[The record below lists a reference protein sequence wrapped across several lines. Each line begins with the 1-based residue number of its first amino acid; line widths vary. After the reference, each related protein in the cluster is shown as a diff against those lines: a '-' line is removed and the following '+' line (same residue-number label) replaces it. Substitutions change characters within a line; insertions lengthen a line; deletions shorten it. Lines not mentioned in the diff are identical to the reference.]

1 MMDRTGRSETL
12 LERARPGQPGPAWQ
26 LPAGFGKKLAAGA
39 IAVLLLAIVSSMFYT
54 VQEQEQA
61 AILTFGKYTATQEK
75 PGLHFKLPYP
85 IQSVVKVPANLTQ
98 RLQIGYREEN
108 GKITPVP
115 EEALMIT
122 GDENIVWADAVVE
135 WRVAD
140 IRNYLYNIDD
150 PEQFLRNA
158 ASAAIRS
165 VIGSTRLDYAIT
177 EGKTVIQSEVKAK
190 LEELQQLYQ
199 TGIQILDLKFQ
210 DIEPP
215 EGEVQQAFKE
225 VTNAREEK
233 NTKINQAQKYV
244 NDRLPKARGEAQA
257 LIEQAEAEKKARIL
271 NAQGDVAKFN
281 AIYDAYLANPD
292 VTAER
297 LLLETLE
304 RVMPGAKVIITD
316 GKGNTVQYLPLD
328 ELLRGSR
335 SRTGAGASTGGSSGA
350 GAGAADGGAAA
361 GSGTSGKAGTRSTA
375 PAPSPNAGSNGEVRS

>member
-1 MMDRTGRSETL
+1 L
-12 LERARPGQPGPAWQ
+12 LEDVNRGKTWPSLQI
-26 LPAGFGKKLAAGA
+26 PAGFGKKLAIGVAA
-39 IAVLLLAIVSSMFYT
+39 ILLLALGSSMFYT

-61 AILTFGKYTATQEK
+61 AILTFGKYTATQEE

-98 RLQIGYREEN
+98 RLQIGYREEH
-108 GKITPVP
+108 GQIVPVP

-140 IRNYLYNIDD
+140 IRNYLYNIDN
-150 PEQFLRNA
+150 PEKFLRNA

-165 VIGSTRLDYAIT
+165 VIGSSKLDYAIT
-177 EGKTVIQSEVKAK
+177 EGKTVIQTEVKAK

-199 TGIQILDLKFQ
+199 TGIQIVDLKFQ

-257 LIEQAEAEKKARIL
+257 LIEQAEAEKKSRIL

-281 AIYDAYLANPD
+281 AIYNAYVANPN

-304 RVMPGAKVIITD
+304 RVLPGAKVIITD

-328 ELLRGSR
+328 ELLRGNR
-335 SRTGAGASTGGSSGA
+335 SKAGTDANANTGSGT
-350 GAGAADGGAAA
+350 
-361 GSGTSGKAGTRSTA
+361 GSGTSAGGGTSAGTGTQGASA
-375 PAPSPNAGSNGEVRS
+375 QSSNAASNQEEVRS